1 LGIQS
6 RATTSFVR
14 HTAQGIPM
22 YDKADISLQDIP
34 LQQGYW
40 ADADGIF
47 RPVWRMII
55 ESAAFGTM
63 YECYVDAGTGESLAN
78 EVMTLRCGFEHGY
91 LAHDAGETCTQEAG
105 FSSAAPPPFTTVNR
119 SGGQYRVLPVSVES
133 PSHGDFDLITGV
145 ESPTA

>member
-1 LGIQS
+1 SGKMLGVNHRLADVSQVNFAGSRAKVAPDAAIRAAAQSLGIQS

-55 ESAAFGTM
+55 EPAAFGTM
-63 YECYVDAGTGESLAN
+63 YECYVD
-78 EVMTLRCGFEHGY
+78 
-91 LAHDAGETCTQEAG
+91 
-105 FSSAAPPPFTTVNR
+105 
-119 SGGQYRVLPVSVES
+119 
-133 PSHGDFDLITGV
+133 
-145 ESPTA
+145 

>member
-1 LGIQS
+1 APDAAIRAAAQSLGIQS

-63 YECYVDAGTGESLAN
+63 YECYVDAGAGESLAN
-78 EVMTLRCGFEHGY
+78 GGMRLRCAFEHGY
-91 LAHDAGETCTQEAG
+91 LAHGAGQPRTQRAG
-105 FSSAAPPPFTTVNR
+105 FSCAAPPPFPTVSR
-119 SGGQYRVLPVSVES
+119 SGAQ
-133 PSHGDFDLITGV
+133 
-145 ESPTA
+145 